1 MCKEI
6 HFCQVCQSAY
16 GIEKHHVV
24 FRSQAPYMTK
34 IKQNLIYLCGEH
46 HRGNNSPH
54 KNRKIDLKYKKALQD
69 KYYEMLPK
77 SYYTVEQLAEVLE
90 CSIQQAMHICKVIK
104 LEKEGYAKDQIIF
117 RMMGEKFYE

>member
-6 HFCQVCQSAY
+6 HFCQVCGKAY

-24 FRSQAPYMTK
+24 FRSQASYMVK
-34 IKQNLIYLCGEH
+34 IKQNLIYLCTEH
-46 HRGNNSPH
+46 HKGNNGPH
-54 KNRKIDLKYKKALQD
+54 KNRKIDLGYKKALQS

-77 SYYTVEQLAEVLE
+77 SHYTVEKLAEVLE
-90 CSIQQAMHICKVIK
+90 CSIPQAAHICKVIK
-104 LEKEGYAKDQIIF
+104 LEKEGYSKEQIVF